1 MKKCTNILLL
11 NLIPLF
17 GMAQATVSNDFF
29 GNIGKIY
36 VVVGVIMIL
45 FLSIVAFLVYL
56 DRKVTRLEQEF
67 ED

>member
-11 NLIPLF
+11 NLIPLL
-17 GMAQATVSNDFF
+17 GMAQDNVSNDFF

-36 VVVGVIMIL
+36 VVVGVILIL

-56 DRKVTRLEQEF
+56 DRKVTRIEQEF